1 MKGVFFLSVITSIVL
16 AATIGISVTAGWAA
30 ELQWIGPAELKKL
43 IDNKDPSILIVDTQ
57 PKEVYDLSH
66 IKGAINFPW
75 AMDIRSPEGLP
86 MDKMLILYCDCAH
99 TEVSEGVFGQSTSQP
114 DSCSGDDATEVASQL
129 MIKFGYKNIRI
140 LEGGWSGWQQ
150 LGYPVDQK

>member
-1 MKGVFFLSVITSIVL
+1 MKGAFFLSGITSIIL
-16 AATIGISVTAGWAA
+16 AATIGTSMTAVSAA
-30 ELQWIGPAELKKL
+30 ELQWIGPAELMKL
-43 IDNKDPSILIVDTQ
+43 IENKDPSILIVDTQ
-57 PKEVYDLSH
+57 PKEAYNLGH

-75 AMDIRSPEGLP
+75 AMDIQSPEGLP
-86 MDKMLILYCDCAH
+86 PDKILILYCDCVHSDA
-99 TEVSEGVFGQSTSQP
+99 SESGFGQSTGQP
-114 DSCSGDDATEVASQL
+114 DSCSGDDATEVANQL